1 MILGPARGSPH
12 EIPLEVGALIP
23 SESGLKHGR
32 LLLKG
37 EGIAGEDL
45 PEVAQ
50 LRR

>member
-1 MILGPARGSPH
+1 MILSPARGSPH

-23 SESGLKHGR
+23 SESGLKYGC

>member
-1 MILGPARGSPH
+1 MILSPARGSSR

-23 SESGLKHGR
+23 SESGLKYGR